1 SIFQVTTSKMSAEEP
16 LHVVIRLPYRRPP
29 GFVEPPSII
38 WTETMEQ
45 QLWEILTQNKR
56 QSIDWNLASR
66 RLNVPIPYLLRHA
79 AFLYETQLRGVQ
91 AQLRR
96 GEVLSAS
103 NSSNNLT
110 ALGTTGGITTRTR
123 ASSRAS
129 SNKIPAMENNE
140 PLTRTRASSRASLN
154 KVTVDP
160 NDPIIRPRA
169 SSRASLTKG
178 SVLDSKEVPTARSRS
193 PSIRESP
200 ITYRGNPAANQ
211 DTLKMGGP
219 SNAEPAFIYQGR
231 NDTLSN
237 ETRSVPISHTSS
249 SPPQTN
255 SSSFARRP
263 VSNASS
269 VSTITPIDQ
278 ITSNLRPIIN
288 MQGSFISTLSTI
300 ESESAM
306 TPSFETPVDPYSRN
320 KSLSIEDGDGDND
333 EIHASIK
340 LHDSSSDDDS
350 EADED
355 YQESKSTILEQNL
368 AVSFTDKLKKL
379 QGVAAFLPL
388 VSTSSGSGGSA
399 TLAGTNS
406 NDKKSQSSA
415 STTTT
420 NKDTQRQDPKDI
432 NLAVT
437 TNVTAPPKTD
447 DANNNSTVGKSP
459 LTPAPGSASNSTG
472 SSFSELSDSSVTRS
486 ALEDAIMSSNLGG
499 SRM

>member
-1 SIFQVTTSKMSAEEP
+1 MSSAEEP
-16 LHVVIRLPYRRPP
+16 LHVVIRLPYKRPP
-29 GFVEPPSII
+29 GFVEPPSIAVFREI
-38 WTETMEQ
+38 SLDERREESGGLFELVNHEVLISLCRPFME
-45 QLWEILTQNKR
+45 LILFATG
-56 QSIDWNLASR
+56 NLASR
-66 RLNVPIPYLLRHA
+66 LLNVPIPYLLRHA

-110 ALGTTGGITTRTR
+110 ALGTTTTRTR

-160 NDPIIRPRA
+160 NDPITRPRA

-178 SVLDSKEVPTARSRS
+178 SIFDLKEVPATRSRS
-193 PSIRESP
+193 PSIREQAP
-200 ITYRGNPAANQ
+200 INYRGSPAANQ
-211 DTLKMGGP
+211 DTLKMG
-219 SNAEPAFIYQGR
+219 EPAFVYQGR
-231 NDTLSN
+231 NDTFGS
-237 ETRSVPISHTSS
+237 EARSSPISHTSPS
-249 SPPQTN
+249 PQTN
-255 SSSFARRP
+255 SPSFARRS

-278 ITSNLRPIIN
+278 ITSNLRPLIN
-288 MQGSFISTLSTI
+288 AQGSFVSTLSTI
-300 ESESAM
+300 ESESAT
-306 TPSFETPVDPYSRN
+306 TPSPD
-320 KSLSIEDGDGDND
+320 DN
-333 EIHASIK
+333 
-340 LHDSSSDDDS
+340 

-355 YQESKSTILEQNL
+355 YQESKSTIFENNL
-368 AVSFTDKLKKL
+368 ATSFTDKLKRL

-388 VSTSSGSGGSA
+388 VRNNSSSGSGGSTA
-399 TLAGTNS
+399 TTNS
-406 NDKKSQSSA
+406 TDKKGQS

-420 NKDTQRQDPKDI
+420 NINIDTQHQNIRDPTII
-432 NLAVT
+432 NT
-437 TNVTAPPKTD
+437 TNVTTTPPRTD

-459 LTPAPGSASNSTG
+459 LTPAPESTSNSTG

-486 ALEDAIMSSNLGG
+486 ALEDAIMSSNLGVSKMSMFSRKSSYFPG
-499 SRM
+499 S